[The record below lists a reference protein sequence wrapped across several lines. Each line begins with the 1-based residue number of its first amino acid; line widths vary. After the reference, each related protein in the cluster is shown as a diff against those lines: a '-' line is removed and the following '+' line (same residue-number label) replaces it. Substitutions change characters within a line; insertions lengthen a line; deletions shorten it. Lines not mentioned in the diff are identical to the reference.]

1 VSEAED
7 LLFPP
12 RENQILRL
20 RLKIAEKPVA
30 VGVEADATVACLQQ
44 RSMQQAYDVAEIADS
59 VARKLQI
66 WFGDCA
72 GVSVRTI
79 GSFCSSLPE
88 EENCIRTAVPSRREE
103 FLTGRW
109 CARDALSKLGVP
121 TSPILIG
128 CRREPLWPPG
138 VVGTITHDA
147 GLAAAV
153 VSRFDRWRG
162 IGIDILEIEN
172 AVSFL
177 RDADGLIASEKEER
191 QMKVVTPQGVDA
203 RVLLFSAKES
213 VIKAIS
219 ASLQRFVDFMEIYV
233 NLHSDYFEASCVA
246 LNHPVR
252 GRWHATD
259 KLILTGAIAL
269 AR

>member
-1 VSEAED
+1 MID
-7 LLFPP
+7 
-12 RENQILRL
+12 
-20 RLKIAEKPVA
+20 
-30 VGVEADATVACLQQ
+30 
-44 RSMQQAYDVAEIADS
+44 
-59 VARKLQI
+59 
-66 WFGDCA
+66 
-72 GVSVRTI
+72 
-79 GSFCSSLPE
+79 GSCSSLPA
-88 EENCIRTAVPSRREE
+88 EENYIRSAASSRREE

-121 TSPILIG
+121 ASPILVG
-128 CRREPLWPPG
+128 CRREPLWPHG
-138 VVGTITHDA
+138 VVGTITHGA

-153 VSRFDRWRG
+153 VGRVDRWWG

-172 AVSFL
+172 AVSLL

-219 ASLQRFVDFMEIYV
+219 ASLQWLVDFMEIYV
-233 NLHSDYFEASCVA
+233 TLAPDYFEASCAA
-246 LNHPVR
+246 LNYRVC

-259 KLILTGAIAL
+259 KLLLTGAIAL